1 MKSHRGNVCTVAC
14 NCRFHY
20 ANNQCYIRVKAEC
33 SQCDDCKPFSLMT
46 GLFSHNTRINSSNR
60 SNEIRRRCSIS
71 PKTQTS
77 TRGVFHVELLHN
89 PYINYRR
96 LTNRVTSSGRSIRA
110 EADAPSRRTHGPRRR
125 IGVEETEEKSGKQ
138 TSAEPEAENTT

>member
-1 MKSHRGNVCTVAC
+1 MKSAAAAP
-14 NCRFHY
+14 FH
-20 ANNQCYIRVKAEC
+20 QKHKLPHEGC
-33 SQCDDCKPFSLMT
+33 
-46 GLFSHNTRINSSNR
+46 
-60 SNEIRRRCSIS
+60 
-71 PKTQTS
+71 
-77 TRGVFHVELLHN
+77 FHVELLHN